1 MESFKWGEQ
10 FITGLPEVD
19 TQHHNLVT
27 MVNEFGSVIAENS
40 STREYLLG
48 MFQKLADYAIE
59 HFDTEEQ
66 LMGDAGV
73 DIRHVTA
80 HVSQHTDFV
89 TEVSSIAESIEDT
102 KHDESQVLLD
112 YLIHWL
118 AFHILGTDQNMA
130 RQIDEIEAGASP
142 EESYEK
148 GERGLSSSTE
158 PLVLALTGLFTLVS
172 KRNRALRDL
181 NTTLEA
187 RVAERTEELVRANE
201 MLQKISMTDHLT
213 ELPNR
218 RYAMKQLQLLLYEMS
233 DSEPLSCMMIDAD
246 GFKAIND
253 TYGHDAGDTVLKR
266 LAQEL
271 KYSVRSDDIVCRLG
285 GDEFIVICPQTNLE
299 GALILAE
306 QTRNKIASLQVS
318 AGDGFWYG
326 SASIGVACTE
336 PDISEISSL
345 LKAADKAVYEA
356 KRSGRNCVRP
366 QQSSSVQA

>member
-10 FITGLPEVD
+10 FVTGLPEVD
-19 TQHHNLVT
+19 TQHHNLVA
-27 MVNEFGSVIAENS
+27 MVNGFGGVIAENS

-48 MFQKLADYAIE
+48 MFQKLADYAME

-66 LMGDAGV
+66 LMGHAGV

-80 HVSQHTDFV
+80 HVSEHTDFV
-89 TEVSSIAESIEDT
+89 TEVSAIAESIDDPHHE
-102 KHDESQVLLD
+102 ESQVLLD

-130 RQIDEIEAGASP
+130 RQIGEIEAGASP
-142 EESYEK
+142 EASYEK
-148 GERGLSSSTE
+148 GERGQNGSTE
-158 PLVLALTGLFTLVS
+158 PLVQALTGLFTLVS

-181 NTTLEA
+181 NATLEA

-201 MLQKISMTDHLT
+201 LLQKISMTDHLT
-213 ELPNR
+213 DLPNR
-218 RYAMKQLQLLLYEMS
+218 RFAMRQLQLLLNEVS
-233 DSEPLSCMMIDAD
+233 DTEPLACMMIDAD

-253 TYGHDAGDTVLKR
+253 NYGHDAGDAVLKR

-271 KYSVRSDDIVCRLG
+271 RYSVRSDDIVCRLG

-299 GALILAE
+299 GALHLGE
-306 QTRNKIASLQVS
+306 QTRGKIASLEVP
-318 AGDGFWYG
+318 AGEGTWSG
-326 SASIGVACTE
+326 SVSIGVASA
-336 PDISEISSL
+336 DHHISEIKTL
-345 LKAADKAVYEA
+345 LKMADKAVYEA

-366 QQSSSVQA
+366 QKSSGA